1 MCFSL
6 NSSSASGI
14 AGHSSSRLLHKRTSQ
29 TESPTAVSVAQRG
42 SMHDTLSPIVGKYTY
57 TLTDIGCMYVLD
69 LGGVDYITLDL
80 NQH

>member
-29 TESPTAVSVAQRG
+29 TESPAAVSVAQRG
-42 SMHDTLSPIVGKYTY
+42 SMHDTLSPIVGKYT
-57 TLTDIGCMYVLD
+57 LILSVIFFD
-69 LGGVDYITLDL
+69 LFSELGRG
-80 NQH
+80 